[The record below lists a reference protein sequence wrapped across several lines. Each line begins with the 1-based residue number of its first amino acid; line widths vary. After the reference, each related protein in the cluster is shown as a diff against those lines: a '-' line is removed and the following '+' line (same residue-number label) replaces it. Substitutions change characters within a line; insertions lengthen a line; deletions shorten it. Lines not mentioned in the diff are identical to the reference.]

1 MMPQGNTLLQ
11 GSLVNLPRGKEE
23 GSSRRVSGHISR
35 DAGRAGEEH
44 GSLLMAQ
51 FSQPRHW

>member
-35 DAGRAGEEH
+35 DAGHAGEEH